1 MTLAEARPQEDPP
14 TVTADET
21 TAPVEPVEAAEE
33 EYEEYE
39 PEVTDTRMGRGFGV
53 IAVAALIVALA
64 SAVTAGATVFYI
76 LESTTRSEERTAQ
89 LVAALKEPQSYA
101 LQGSA
106 GATNQS
112 GAVQGAQPGQ
122 PGAAAQ
128 PGQPGAQAQ
137 AGAAQ
142 PGAASAGGAAQGQQ
156 GAQPQAQPG
165 AASAGG
171 AAQGQAA
178 PAAAAPQ
185 AAAPAQQAAPQ
196 QAAPAAPAAP
206 VPAAS
211 APMPSADLLL
221 QTTMAAAQPGVPGAE
236 LAKRTVDGPVTAGTL
251 EQVAAVRSRMA
262 PPPGMEAMGDI
273 VKFDVRDVVVTGDTA
288 TATMTIIWP
297 AGWGEW
303 TYPNSGFQYVDGEW
317 KLQKST
323 VCNLAS
329 AAWVNCY

>member
-1 MTLAEARPQEDPP
+1 MTLAEARTQEDPP
-14 TVTADET
+14 TEPTDEA
-21 TAPVEPVEAAEE
+21 TAPVEPVEAEE

-39 PEVTDTRMGRGFGV
+39 PEVTDTRMGKGFGV
-53 IAVAALIVALA
+53 IAAAALIVALA

-122 PGAAAQ
+122 PGAAAAQ

-137 AGAAQ
+137 AGGAQ
-142 PGAASAGGAAQGQQ
+142 PGAASAGGATQGQQ

-178 PAAAAPQ
+178 PAAPQ

-196 QAAPAAPAAP
+196 QAAPAASA
-206 VPAAS
+206 PAAS

>member
-1 MTLAEARPQEDPP
+1 MTLAEARPQEAPP

-21 TAPVEPVEAAEE
+21 TAPVEAE
-33 EYEEYE
+33 EYEEYDDE

-53 IAVAALIVALA
+53 IAAAALIVALA

-122 PGAAAQ
+122 PGAPAQ

-137 AGAAQ
+137 AGGAQAGAVQ
-142 PGAASAGGAAQGQQ
+142 PGAASAGGAAQGQ
-156 GAQPQAQPG
+156 
-165 AASAGG
+165 AAP
-171 AAQGQAA
+171 GQAA

-196 QAAPAAPAAP
+196 QAAPAAPAPAAP
-206 VPAAS
+206 APAAS

>member
-21 TAPVEPVEAAEE
+21 TAPVEAE
-33 EYEEYE
+33 EYEEYDDE

-156 GAQPQAQPG
+156 GAQPQAQPVL
-165 AASAGG
+165 AVLHKDR
-171 AAQGQAA
+171 Q
-178 PAAAAPQ
+178 PRPQ
-185 AAAPAQQAAPQ
+185 RHHKLLPPHSKLHPSRQRRPQ
-196 QAAPAAPAAP
+196 QLQPQCLPP
-206 VPAAS
+206 TYCCKP
-211 APMPSADLLL
+211 PWPQPSLVSL
-221 QTTMAAAQPGVPGAE
+221 AQ
-236 LAKRTVDGPVTAGTL
+236 
-251 EQVAAVRSRMA
+251 S
-262 PPPGMEAMGDI
+262 
-273 VKFDVRDVVVTGDTA
+273 
-288 TATMTIIWP
+288 
-297 AGWGEW
+297 
-303 TYPNSGFQYVDGEW
+303 
-317 KLQKST
+317 
-323 VCNLAS
+323 
-329 AAWVNCY
+329 

>member
-1 MTLAEARPQEDPP
+1 MTLAEARTREDPP
-14 TVTADET
+14 TEPTDEA
-21 TAPVEPVEAAEE
+21 TAPVEPVEAEE

-39 PEVTDTRMGRGFGV
+39 PEVTDTRMGKGFGV
-53 IAVAALIVALA
+53 IAAAALIVALA

-122 PGAAAQ
+122 PGAAAAQ

-137 AGAAQ
+137 AGGAQ

-185 AAAPAQQAAPQ
+185 AAAPA
-196 QAAPAAPAAP
+196 APAAPA
-206 VPAAS
+206 PAAS